1 MFKLFKKKPA
11 VPPLPSEFDIV
22 RRKVKYARI
31 EIKPDGQV
39 QFIAPPSY
47 SDERIREFYLAK
59 RSWIEKTQAKI
70 LAQKSNIPRNRLR
83 IFGEFYEVVIDESE
97 NSVAIDHVDKI
108 IRTKHDLLGDSAL
121 REQLLRGLAVTVLK
135 DRTQHLATRH
145 NLKYGKIAVR
155 SQKSKWGSC
164 SHDNNISLNWRLIM
178 APPSVI
184 EYLICHELAHTV
196 HHNHGGEFWRL
207 VQRICPDY
215 LISEQWLK
223 DHERELMAA

>member
-1 MFKLFKKKPA
+1 MFKLFKKESA
-11 VPPLPSEFDIV
+11 VPLPSGLKVV

-31 EIKPDGQV
+31 EIKPDGEV

-47 SDERIREFYLAK
+47 SNERIREFYLAK

-70 LAQKSNIPRNRLR
+70 AARQVIHPSDRLR
-83 IFGEFYEVVIDESE
+83 IFGELYEVVKDESE
-97 NSVAIDHVDKI
+97 DSIAIDHTARI
-108 IRTKHDLLGDSAL
+108 IRTKYDLTGDSAL
-121 REQLLRGLAVTVLK
+121 REQWLRGLAVTLLK
-135 DRTQHLATRH
+135 ERTYHLAARH
-145 NLKYGKIAVR
+145 NLKYSKVTVR

-178 APPSVI
+178 TPPSVI

-196 HHNHGGEFWRL
+196 HHNHSAEFWRL

-215 LISEQWLK
+215 MISEQWLK
-223 DHERELMAA
+223 DHERELMAR